1 MPLEVTVDWSGTGI
15 TGLGTSVFH
24 GRTDGV
30 ATTSAAA
37 QSLADRVRQ
46 FFFDIRGVMA
56 PGITWTFRN
65 EVLEL
70 DTSTG
75 VLLSA
80 VPVTPPITLSSTGSA
95 ANYSRAVGARVDW
108 NTSAVVNGRRL
119 KGRTY
124 LVPVSGGNLDTTG
137 TLASSCITAVQTAA
151 AAYCNTGVFT
161 SARPGV
167 WSRTHGIL
175 ADALAGTVDDRTSV
189 LRSRRD

>member
-1 MPLEVTVDWSGTGI
+1 MPLQVTVDWAGTGM

-30 ATTSAAA
+30 ATTGQAA

-46 FFFDIRGVMA
+46 FFFDVRGVIA

-75 VLLSA
+75 VLLDA
-80 VPVTPPITLSSTGSA
+80 HTVTPPVSLTSTGSA

-137 TLASSCITAVQTAA
+137 TLASACIATVTTAA
-151 AAYCNTGVFT
+151 TNYCNTGVFT
-161 SARPGV
+161 EARPGV
-167 WSRTHGIL
+167 WSKTHGIF
-175 ADALAGTVDDRTSV
+175 ADALSGSVDDRTSV

>member
-1 MPLEVTVDWSGTGI
+1 MPLEVTVDWTGTGL
-15 TGLGTSVFH
+15 TGVGTSVFH

-46 FFFDIRGVMA
+46 FFFDVKGVIA
-56 PGITWTFRN
+56 PGITWVFRN

-70 DTSTG
+70 DTTTG

-80 VPVTPPITLSSTGSA
+80 IPVTPPISITSTGTS

-137 TLASSCITAVQTAA
+137 TLATSCIAACTTAA
-151 AAYCNTGVFT
+151 TNYCNTGVFT
-161 SARPGV
+161 QARPGV

-175 ADALAGTVDDRTSV
+175 ADAIAGTVDDRTSV